1 MAIISAFADEID
13 ADPKVQMDTLAAHGV
28 KHIDLRGA
36 WDANV
41 MRLSD
46 AQCKELKAMLDDR
59 GFGIPCIGSPIGK
72 VPVDGD
78 LDAHFDEFKHACD
91 LSDFFEAG
99 RIRMFSYYPP
109 EAGGSVLDHR
119 GTVIERLQQMCDF
132 VADRNITLVLENESK
147 LFGSLPPQ
155 LADLFETLRSDK
167 LVMAFDPANF
177 VNDGAL
183 PVFET
188 CWEPLK
194 QYVGF
199 FHIKDM
205 VADSTGP
212 CVPSGEGNGDI
223 EKVLAGAK
231 AMGYDGVLTLEPH
244 LAAAGQFKGHT
255 GPQLFEK
262 AVTALKGICDRVGMS
277 Y

>member
-13 ADPKVQMDTLAAHGV
+13 ADPRIQMDTLAAHGV
-28 KHIDLRGA
+28 THIDLRGA
-36 WDANV
+36 WDTNV
-41 MRLSD
+41 MKLSD

-72 VPVDGD
+72 VPVDSD

-119 GTVIERLQQMCDF
+119 DTIIERLQQMCDY

-147 LFGSLPPQ
+147 LYGSLPPQ
-155 LADLFETLRSDK
+155 LEDLFESLPSEK
-167 LVMAFDPANF
+167 LTMAFDPANF
-177 VNDGAL
+177 VNDGAT

-194 QYVGF
+194 QYVGY
-199 FHIKDM
+199 FHIKDK
-205 VADSTGP
+205 VSGETGP
-212 CVPSGEGNGDI
+212 CVPAGEGDGDM
-223 EKVLAGAK
+223 EKVLAAAA

-244 LAAAGQFKGHT
+244 LKAAGQFKGST
-255 GPQLFEK
+255 GPELFGT
-262 AVTALKGICDRVGMS
+262 AVAALKRICDRVELN